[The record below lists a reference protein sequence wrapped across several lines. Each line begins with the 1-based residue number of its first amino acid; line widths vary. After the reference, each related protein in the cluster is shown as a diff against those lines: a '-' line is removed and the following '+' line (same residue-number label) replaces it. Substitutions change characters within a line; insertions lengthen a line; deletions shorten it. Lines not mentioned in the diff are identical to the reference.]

1 MTVADQR
8 HVVPTI
14 PRFHISHVADV
25 PDAVEAS
32 EAYRYSDPGDAH
44 DPRSADSL
52 RLAARSPGRLLL
64 LLGPGTCFVNDGL
77 KDLLG
82 VVVGSACILLF

>member
-1 MTVADQR
+1 MFR
-8 HVVPTI
+8 MPPGI
-14 PRFHISHVADV
+14 PKRT
-25 PDAVEAS
+25 AS
-32 EAYRYSDPGDAH
+32 AMPGDAH